1 MLLRDTHCFYDNIK
15 YIDDTDSAS
24 DQFPWIKNLE
34 AESKNIV
41 KVTEKTKSK
50 KRKANQVNLGV
61 KSKVLRTN
69 NRFKKLEDNDINYK
83 KNCDNTRRKRTRN
96 FQQSQ
101 QENVPEV
108 KKKKLKVLRMKKK
121 CFKQY

>member
-24 DQFPWIKNLE
+24 DQSPSIKNLE

-69 NRFKKLEDNDINYK
+69 NRFIKPEDNDINYK

-108 KKKKLKVLRMKKK
+108 KKKKN
-121 CFKQY
+121 